1 MVTVNL
7 VKLCV
12 GVTGVDELERLQS
25 MRRDQYAKSGMAPV
39 NIHITRN
46 KPKRADEILDN
57 GSLYWVMRRQI
68 RVRQK
73 IIRIDDLEDMEGKKR
88 CGLVLGQKL
97 IRTELR
103 NYRPFQGWRYLEQ
116 SDVPPD
122 LTSNS
127 FGSGDMPPEME
138 EELRS
143 LGLL

>member
-1 MVTVNL
+1 
-7 VKLCV
+7 
-12 GVTGVDELERLQS
+12 
-25 MRRDQYAKSGMAPV
+25 
-39 NIHITRN
+39 
-46 KPKRADEILDN
+46 
-57 GSLYWVMRRQI
+57 
-68 RVRQK
+68 
-73 IIRIDDLEDMEGKKR
+73 
-88 CGLVLGQKL
+88 VLGQKL